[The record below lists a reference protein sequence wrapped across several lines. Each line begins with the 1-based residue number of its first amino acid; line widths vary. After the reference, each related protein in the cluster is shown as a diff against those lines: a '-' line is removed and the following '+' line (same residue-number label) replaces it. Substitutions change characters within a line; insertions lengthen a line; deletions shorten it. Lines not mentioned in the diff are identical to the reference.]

1 VDIPR
6 VETTRLVLREA
17 RLADFDGYVTNMTDP
32 EMAQYM
38 TPLPDRRTAWRL
50 FAALNGQWSLT
61 GAGWWAIELR
71 EKREMVGV
79 VGAFF
84 RETTFGHADAPIELG
99 WVVYRPFWRQGIARE
114 AAGAALEWAFATQSV
129 PRAIAYIDPKNTASI
144 KVSEAIGM
152 RFDGKADF
160 YGEETT
166 RYAIARG

>member
-1 VDIPR
+1 MDIPR
-6 VETTRLVLREA
+6 LETPRLVLREV
-17 RLADFDGYVTNMTDP
+17 RLADFDDYVTQMTNP
-32 EMAQYM
+32 EMARWM

-61 GAGWWAIELR
+61 GAGWWGIELPAE
-71 EKREMVGV
+71 EKLVGL

-84 RETTFGHADAPIELG
+84 RETTLGQADAPIELG

-114 AAGAALEWAFATQSV
+114 AAGAALAWAFRSHPV
-129 PRAIAYIDPKNTASI
+129 PRAIAYIDGKNEASI

-152 RFDGKADF
+152 QFDGMADF
-160 YGEETT
+160 YGEPTT